1 MEDKNQPNENVEN
14 KPQEQEVPVKEEKVE
29 ETKKEN
35 KQEEVKENKT
45 ESVEKTAKKEVVI
58 ILKNTEIRRLI
69 MNTKVEL
76 NEFKANISIG
86 TEDYVITSYLI
97 GIISAII
104 PNILARAKFG
114 LKKKIAKAVI

>member
-45 ESVEKTAKKEVVI
+45 EIKELQHFYGNWVKFRAGSLWKHDFAKRTPCE
-58 ILKNTEIRRLI
+58 E
-69 MNTKVEL
+69 
-76 NEFKANISIG
+76 
-86 TEDYVITSYLI
+86 
-97 GIISAII
+97 
-104 PNILARAKFG
+104 
-114 LKKKIAKAVI
+114 